1 MSNITIDGKEYD
13 LDNFSDEAKAQ
24 LASIQYVD
32 NKINEAKQDL
42 IVLQTA
48 RNAYITQLKSS
59 LAED

>member
-1 MSNITIDGKEYD
+1 VSNITIDGKEYD

-48 RNAYITQLKSS
+48 RNGYISQLKNS